1 LKRGRDLY
9 RSYRFILIG
18 LAAVLKCLPRGARYA
33 FLALFRGTPGMIGV
47 GLRYIAV
54 RSLARSCGD
63 NIYIGPYSFLSYL
76 EECNLGSNISIREL
90 CVVGCKGGLTIG
102 DNVSIAHSSSILTT
116 EHDYAQA
123 ARSPRETLVEK
134 PTTIGDNVWIGA
146 GVRVTAGVILGEGAV
161 IGAGSVVT
169 RSIPA
174 NAIAAGVPAR
184 VLRYRDGQT
193 SAGPSVGG

>member
-1 LKRGRDLY
+1 MTRGRDLY
-9 RSYRFILIG
+9 RSYRFILVG
-18 LAAVLKCLPRGARYA
+18 LAALLKCFPRGVRYA
-33 FLALFRGTPGMIGV
+33 FLALFRGTPGLIGV
-47 GLRYIAV
+47 GLRFIAV
-54 RSLARSCGD
+54 RSLAKSCGD

-76 EECNLGSNISIREL
+76 ENCSLGSNISIREL

-116 EHDYAQA
+116 EHDYTQEEL
-123 ARSPRETLVEK
+123 SPREVLVEK
-134 PTTIGDNVWIGA
+134 PTAIGDNVWIGA
-146 GVRVTAGVILGEGAV
+146 GVRVTAGVVLGEGAI

-184 VLRYRDGQT
+184 VLRYRDGR
-193 SAGPSVGG
+193 APSVLGGD